1 MPFPFLLWGAGA
13 LGTAVVGW
21 IGKMTWDYFDEK
33 AEAER
38 QEQERRRDRD
48 RRAWAYYQAVVL
60 LQGKTGAG
68 KDTILHILEGK
79 GFTEEYRGTAQHWIE
94 EDISIGEGFTPQQWK
109 LFNTAG
115 RDDASQSKSKKR
127 LSLLDSDEEIRNK
140 QLKKLV
146 WLYVFDMQKYDKD
159 YIKADYDEAKAQ
171 GIAFRAVG
179 THLDKVS
186 KEQVEQI
193 EKELKEAKIPY
204 YPYDMTQN
212 PREELKEMILA
223 AQGA

>member
-1 MPFPFLLWGAGA
+1 MPLPFLGWAA
-13 LGTAVVGW
+13 VAAGTAIAGW

-48 RRAWAYYQAVVL
+48 KRAWAEYEAVVL

-79 GFTEEYRGTAQHWIE
+79 GFTEQHKSTAQHWIE
-94 EDISIGEGFTPQQWK
+94 KTITQWRWQ

-115 RDDASQSKSKKR
+115 RDDASDSKSKKR
-127 LSLLDSDEEIRNK
+127 LTLLDGDEEIRDR

-171 GIAFRAVG
+171 GIAFRAMG

-186 KEQVEQI
+186 KEQAEQI

-223 AQGA
+223 AQGV

>member
-1 MPFPFLLWGAGA
+1 MPLIPAIIG
-13 LGTAVVGW
+13 VGVIVAS
-21 IGKMTWDYFDEK
+21 IGGIFTKKKYDKKK
-33 AEAER
+33 AEK

-48 RRAWAYYQAVVL
+48 RRAWAEYEAVVL
-60 LQGKTGAG
+60 LQGKAGAG

-79 GFTEEYRGTAQHWIE
+79 GFTEEHKSTAQHWSE
-94 EDISIGEGFTPQQWK
+94 KDISIGDGFTPQQWR

-115 RDDASQSKSKKR
+115 RDDASDSKSKKR
-127 LSLLDSDEEIRNK
+127 LNLLDSDEEIRDR

-171 GIAFRAVG
+171 GIAFRVVG

-212 PREELKEMILA
+212 PREELREMILS
-223 AQGA
+223 AQGV

>member
-1 MPFPFLLWGAGA
+1 MPLPFLGWAA
-13 LGTAVVGW
+13 VAAGTAIAGW

-38 QEQERRRDRD
+38 QEQARRNKFNFVGYERVI
-48 RRAWAYYQAVVL
+48 W
-60 LQGKTGAG
+60 LQGKALAG
-68 KDTILHILEGK
+68 KDTILQILEGK
-79 GFTEEYRGTAQHWIE
+79 GFVGEHKSTAQAWSE
-94 EDISIGEGFTPQQWK
+94 KDIRIGERLFTPQWK

-115 RDDASQSKSKKR
+115 RDDASDNKSKKR
-127 LSLLDSDEEIRNK
+127 LTLLDKDEEIKNR

-186 KEQVEQI
+186 KEQAEQI

-212 PREELKEMILA
+212 PQEDLREMILA

>member
-1 MPFPFLLWGAGA
+1 MPLIPAIIGGV
-13 LGTAVVGW
+13 AVITTFVGG
-21 IGKMTWDYFDEK
+21 IFAKKKYDEK
-33 AEAER
+33 KEAER

-48 RRAWAYYQAVVL
+48 KRAWVEYEAVVL

-79 GFTEEYRGTAQHWIE
+79 GFTEQHKSTAQHWSEKTI
-94 EDISIGEGFTPQQWK
+94 TQWRWQ

-115 RDDASQSKSKKR
+115 KDDVSDSKSKKR
-127 LSLLDSDEEIRNK
+127 LSLLDSDDKEIRDR

-159 YIKADYDEAKAQ
+159 YIKADYNEAKAQ

>member
-1 MPFPFLLWGAGA
+1 MPFPFLLWGAIA
-13 LGTAVVGW
+13 AGTAAVGW

-38 QEQERRRDRD
+38 QEQERNK
-48 RRAWAYYQAVVL
+48 RAWAEYQAVVL

-68 KDTILHILEGK
+68 KDTILQILEGK
-79 GFTEEYRGTAQHWIE
+79 GFVGEHKSTAQAWSE
-94 EDISIGEGFTPQQWK
+94 KDIRIGEGLFTPQWK

-115 RDDASQSKSKKR
+115 RDDASDNKSKKR
-127 LSLLDSDEEIRNK
+127 LTLLDKDEEIKNR

-186 KEQVEQI
+186 KEQAEQI

-212 PREELKEMILA
+212 PQEELREMILA
-223 AQGA
+223 ARGA

>member
-1 MPFPFLLWGAGA
+1 MPFPFLLWGAIA
-13 LGTAVVGW
+13 VGTAAVGW

-48 RRAWAYYQAVVL
+48 KRAWAEYEAVVL

-79 GFTEEYRGTAQHWIE
+79 GFTEQHKSTAQHWIE
-94 EDISIGEGFTPQQWK
+94 KTITQWRWQ

-115 RDDASQSKSKKR
+115 RDDASDSKSKKR
-127 LSLLDSDEEIRNK
+127 LTLLDGDEEIRDR

-171 GIAFRAVG
+171 GIAFRAMG

-186 KEQVEQI
+186 KEQAEQI

-223 AQGA
+223 AQGV

>member
-1 MPFPFLLWGAGA
+1 MPLIPAIIGGV
-13 LGTAVVGW
+13 AVITTFVGG
-21 IGKMTWDYFDEK
+21 IFAKKKYNEK
-33 AEAER
+33 KEAER

-48 RRAWAYYQAVVL
+48 KRAWAEYEAVVL

-79 GFTEEYRGTAQHWIE
+79 GFTEQHKSTAQHWIE
-94 EDISIGEGFTPQQWK
+94 KTITQWRWQ

-115 RDDASQSKSKKR
+115 RDDASDSKSKKR
-127 LSLLDSDEEIRNK
+127 LTLLDGDEEIRDR

-171 GIAFRAVG
+171 GIAFRAMG

-186 KEQVEQI
+186 KEQAEQI

-223 AQGA
+223 AQGV

>member
-1 MPFPFLLWGAGA
+1 MPLPLLGWAA
-13 LGTAVVGW
+13 VAAGTAIAGW

-38 QEQERRRDRD
+38 QEQERRNRD
-48 RRAWAYYQAVVL
+48 RRAWEYYQAVVL

-68 KDTILHILEGK
+68 KDTILQILEGK
-79 GFTEEYRGTAQHWIE
+79 SFVGEHKSTAQAWSE
-94 EDISIGEGFTPQQWK
+94 KDIRIGEGLFTPQQWK

-115 RDDASQSKSKKR
+115 RDDASQSKSQKR

-186 KEQVEQI
+186 KEQAEQI

-212 PREELKEMILA
+212 PQEELREMILA